1 MLDQALTRLAAGPDQ
16 QSLALLYERLAPA
29 IRRLA
34 ARLTGDSQ
42 VGEDCVAETLLA
54 ASRAAGDWRQR
65 SADPD
70 QDARRW
76 VLGIA
81 ATTALSMARS
91 RRRAR
96 ARDARAAATAVVDS
110 PIAPESAVIDG
121 ERAAIVQEALAQL
134 PRPYGEAIAARYV
147 DGLDVQQA
155 AARLGVPPATVKTRV
170 FRGLSLMRRRLD
182 GLRAALSLALWPSLA
197 SRHGAVAAGVGAHGL
212 RLAVVVGSFGIAA
225 AVPTIGAPTSAVVPT
240 ASAPAAAVTR
250 TDAKVAAHPRR
261 RTVIAACKIIA
272 DASDGPVHCT
282 ATSSTRLDDPE

>member
-1 MLDQALTRLAAGPDQ
+1 MHLDQALTRLAAGPDQ
-16 QSLALLYERLAPA
+16 QALAQLFERMAPA

-54 ASRAAGDWRQR
+54 ASRAAGDWRPR

-96 ARDARAAATAVVDS
+96 ARDARAAATAVIAG
-110 PIAPESAVIDG
+110 PLAPESAVIDE
-121 ERAAIVQEALAQL
+121 ERAAIVQGALAQL

-147 DGLDVQQA
+147 EGLDVQAA

-170 FRGLSLMRRRLD
+170 FRGLSLLRRRLE
-182 GLRAALSLALWPSLA
+182 GMRAALSLALWPSWA
-197 SRHGAVAAGVGAHGL
+197 TRHGAMAAGSGVHALH
-212 RLAVVVGSFGIAA
+212 LAAVIGSVGIAA
-225 AVPTIGAPTSAVVPT
+225 AMPSLGTPGI
-240 ASAPAAAVTR
+240 ASAPPTIAVTPKAIAIAAA
-250 TDAKVAAHPRR
+250 PRR
-261 RTVIAACKIIA
+261 RTITVSCAIVVNTPVAGRTRFS
-272 DASDGPVHCT
+272 AS
-282 ATSSTRLDDPE
+282 ASTRLAAE